1 MKSRKAVGSRRGCF
15 RLAGIIRNGLAHA
28 SVGAVVKDVAA
39 LALLRLADQHFHSSR
54 PSSVHLLTRMLK
66 RNPPR
71 LKAATLKLRRSGTPE
86 RARPEPMPLEQARR
100 PSHNVKRAASRSSR
114 QPTARLRWAGTI
126 RRRSVT
132 LVAARQFTALAAT
145 ADRRAKRDVSEV
157 PHSVFDLG

>member
-1 MKSRKAVGSRRGCF
+1 MAPTEACARPLRTIPARRKQPRREPTA
-15 RLAGIIRNGLAHA
+15 LRNL
-28 SVGAVVKDVAA
+28 
-39 LALLRLADQHFHSSR
+39 
-54 PSSVHLLTRMLK
+54 LLTRMLK